1 MRHGV
6 RPPLQS
12 HAHPWGLLRLA
23 VSISGHRPWDGVIV
37 YRLFI
42 CWGYHFTLLSLGS
55 GWDSSLVISYY
66 QRSILVE
73 HVEFIACALLLSI
86 IS

>member
-1 MRHGV
+1 MASV
-6 RPPLQS
+6 LPLQS

-23 VSISGHRPWDGVIV
+23 MSIGGHRPWDGVIV
-37 YRLFI
+37 IGCLFARD
-42 CWGYHFTLLSLGS
+42 YHCTLLSLGS
-55 GWDSSLVISYY
+55 GWNSSLAISYY

-73 HVEFIACALLLSI
+73 HVEFISCALLLSI